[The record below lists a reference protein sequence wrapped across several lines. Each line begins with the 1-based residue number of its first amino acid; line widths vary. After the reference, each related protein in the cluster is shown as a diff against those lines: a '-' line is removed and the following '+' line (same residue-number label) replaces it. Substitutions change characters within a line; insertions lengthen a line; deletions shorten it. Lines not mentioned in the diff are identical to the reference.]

1 MPRTIVETLHR
12 DAPTVSQSEPVGRAR
27 AQLLEWGHPAI
38 TGVDENGR
46 YAGIFGEREFITA
59 LFPGYVSSLKHAG
72 FIPKSIDTVLEKRQT
87 CRMEPVGKHM
97 NTEHVDVPPDFS
109 DVQLAEVFIH
119 HRVLIDPVTDDGH
132 VQSIITRSDFFK
144 ALAERFTAA

>member
-1 MPRTIVETLHR
+1 M
-12 DAPTVSQSEPVGRAR
+12 
-27 AQLLEWGHPAI
+27 
-38 TGVDENGR
+38 
-46 YAGIFGEREFITA
+46 
-59 LFPGYVSSLKHAG
+59 SSLKHAG

-119 HRVLIDPVTDDGH
+119 HRVLIVPVTDDKRVDRGH
-132 VQSIITRSDFFK
+132 HARGLLPRARRALHRRGMTHRGRRHARARRGDHGARLRRSG
-144 ALAERFTAA
+144 